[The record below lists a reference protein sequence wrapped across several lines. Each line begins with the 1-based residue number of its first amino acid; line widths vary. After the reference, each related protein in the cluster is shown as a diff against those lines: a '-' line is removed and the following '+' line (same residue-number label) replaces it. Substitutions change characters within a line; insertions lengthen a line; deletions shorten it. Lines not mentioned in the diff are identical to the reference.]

1 VTLLNKKRFSLCL
14 DETFFD
20 EEYQFWRARLTLGG
34 ENDGDVSELSS
45 VLGNELNGKR
55 EGVTLGIHLTEM
67 TKYEQAH
74 LYVER
79 IVEEE

>member
-1 VTLLNKKRFSLCL
+1 M
-14 DETFFD
+14 
-20 EEYQFWRARLTLGG
+20 
-34 ENDGDVSELSS
+34 
-45 VLGNELNGKR
+45 GKR